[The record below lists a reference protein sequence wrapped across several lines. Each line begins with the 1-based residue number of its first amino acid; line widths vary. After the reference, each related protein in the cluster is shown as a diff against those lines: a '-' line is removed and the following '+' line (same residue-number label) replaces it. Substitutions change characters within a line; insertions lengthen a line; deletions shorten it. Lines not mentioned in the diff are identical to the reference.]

1 VSESGLADH
10 FLSAAASEE
19 RAEPEQEE
27 DEGDGEDDERPPPR
41 MSFDPAG
48 HPWRP
53 ALYDQLPPPFR
64 KRSATALRSWLTLR
78 F

>member
-10 FLSAAASEE
+10 PALSAAASEE

-27 DEGDGEDDERPPPR
+27 DEGDGEDDERPRPR

-53 ALYDQLPPPFR
+53 ALYDQQQAPPPFR
-64 KRSATALRSWLTLR
+64 KRSRSPEIG
-78 F
+78 